1 MRRLGMALG
10 AIGLFSS
17 GLLDAQ
23 ATPLS
28 SSSTLVAQ
36 NSSALVQVGC
46 ERSGDNCPYGYRIE
60 RHGGHGWS
68 CEPCWS
74 QKHSYWGDRDYEP
87 RHYREHGDEGYEP
100 RRYRNYGDDQ
110 GYDPRWYRN
119 Y

>member
-46 ERSGDNCPYGYRIE
+46 ERKVPAIHELAPACPSTAIFTTRS
-60 RHGGHGWS
+60 RAS
-68 CEPCWS
+68 
-74 QKHSYWGDRDYEP
+74 
-87 RHYREHGDEGYEP
+87 
-100 RRYRNYGDDQ
+100 
-110 GYDPRWYRN
+110 
-119 Y
+119 